1 MKLWDIDTQSCIQ
14 TIVGHR
20 GEIWCLAI
28 YNNIIV
34 TASKESLIRVWKYK
48 SEKGDD
54 NPIEEDGYLT
64 RENGN
69 KVDNLQFSSNG
80 RILICQCSGKVVEI
94 YKLLNE
100 KELEKR
106 LHRKEKRLREKQRKE
121 RRESIDL
128 SMDVERRNS
137 IDITNNNNK
146 KSEEKTQD
154 NEENTSNVNNL
165 QKVDYIMNYS
175 ILHTNYKIK
184 TCCLSDTMIKNDND
198 NDECELLVC
207 FMNNSMTVYNIKL
220 CDDKES
226 ATSQIYNLSI
236 PVYIYIYI
244 SYIIF

>member
-1 MKLWDIDTQSCIQ
+1 MKLWEIETQSCIQ

-48 SEKGDD
+48 NEKED

-69 KVDNLQFSSNG
+69 KVDNLQFSVNG
-80 RILICQCSGKVVEI
+80 RILICQCSGKTVEI
-94 YKLLNE
+94 YKILND

-121 RRESIDL
+121 RKESIDL

-137 IDITNNNNK
+137 IDITNK
-146 KSEEKTQD
+146 K
-154 NEENTSNVNNL
+154 NEEDEETIKDGNSNL
-165 QKVDYIMNYS
+165 QPVNYIIHYS
-175 ILHTNYKIK
+175 VLHTNHKIK
-184 TCCLSDTMIKNDND
+184 TCCLSDSMINN
-198 NDECELLVC
+198 NDECECELLIC

-220 CDDKES
+220 CEDKEL
-226 ATSQIYNLSI
+226 ATSKIYNLSI
-236 PVYIYIYI
+236 PVYIYIIIIIYI
-244 SYIIF
+244 LLLIYL